1 MLKQNPFAQLF
12 LCNVKTHWRE
22 PEAIFWTYG
31 FPLLLV
37 VGLGLAFQTSG
48 QRPVAFDVVQGPAV
62 EQIMTALQDDPGFE
76 ITVSS
81 SASAFLRLRR
91 NQIPVVVSLNPSG
104 AYEYHYDPS
113 NPEAQAARI
122 AIDDALQRAAGRQD
136 PLKTREVTVIAPGSR
151 YVDWLVPGLIGMTLM
166 GGGMWGVGFVLV
178 DMRLKKLLKRLV
190 GAPMRK
196 THFLL
201 SLVGTRA
208 LFFIPES
215 LFLLLVAR
223 LIFKLQIQGSSTA
236 VFLVAFTGAMTFS
249 GLGLLVACRAQRIE
263 TISGLMNLVMLPM
276 WLCSGIFFSSAR
288 FPDLMQPFVQ
298 VLPLTQLNNALRA
311 VILEGETLGSLTVS
325 LGILVMWASLS
336 FVLALRWLRWR

>member
-1 MLKQNPFAQLF
+1 MLNRSPFAQLF
-12 LCNVKTHWRE
+12 LCNMKTHWRE

-37 VGLGLAFQTSG
+37 VGLGIAFQTSE
-48 QRPVAFDVVQGPAV
+48 QRPVTFDAVEGPAAERV
-62 EQIMTALQDDPGFE
+62 FAALQDHPGFE
-76 ITVSS
+76 VNART
-81 SASAFLRLRR
+81 ASAAFRRLRR
-91 NQIPVVVSLNPSG
+91 NQTPVVVSLTESG

-113 NPEAQAARI
+113 NPDAQGARV
-122 AIDDALQRAAGRQD
+122 AIDDALQRAAGRKD
-136 PLKTREVTVIAPGSR
+136 PVETHDMTVTAPGSR
-151 YVDWLVPGLIGMTLM
+151 YVDFLVPGLIGMTLM
-166 GGGMWGVGFVLV
+166 GAGMWGIGFVLV

-215 LFLLLVAR
+215 LFLLLAAH
-223 LIFKLQIQGSSTA
+223 LIFKISIQGSLLA

-276 WLCSGIFFSSAR
+276 WLCSGIFFSSER
-288 FPDLMQPFVQ
+288 FPELMQPFVQ
-298 VLPLTQLNNALRA
+298 ALPLTQLINALRA
-311 VILEGETLGSLTVS
+311 IILEGQALFSQTLS
-325 LGILVMWASLS
+325 LGILALWACGS
-336 FVLALRWLRWR
+336 FVLALRWLRWK